1 MTGPVLPGALAVIA
15 PYLAHYG
22 YCSGGSRLAARRLLV
37 RGCRCDQ

>member
-22 YCSGGSRLAARRLLV
+22 YCSGGSRRAGCSCAAAAATS
-37 RGCRCDQ
+37 